1 MTPMS
6 SGREKGRD
14 LRQHTTG
21 GLDMR
26 KLVVTTFMTLDGV
39 MQAPG
44 GPEED
49 PDGGFEHGG
58 WSVGYWDERMGELAL
73 EIHLAAGGVLFGRKT
88 YEILGSYWPRVGDD
102 DPMAAKLNAV
112 PKYVASRTLDTFEW
126 ANSSLL
132 DGDVPDAVGRLKAED
147 GDPLLVIG
155 SSGLIQTLIQHVLVD
170 TFKVWTFPVVLGEGK
185 RLFGDGAIPAGLE
198 LNDIQTSTTGVTV
211 ATYERAGEIKFGS
224 FALDE

>member
-1 MTPMS
+1 
-6 SGREKGRD
+6 
-14 LRQHTTG
+14 
-21 GLDMR
+21 MR

-73 EIHLAAGGVLFGRKT
+73 EIHLAAGAVLFGRKT
-88 YEILGSYWPRVGDD
+88 YEILGAHWPRVGDD
-102 DPMAAKLNAV
+102 DPMAAKLNSV
-112 PKYVASRTLDTFEW
+112 PKYVASRTLDTLEW

-132 DGDVPDAVGRLKAED
+132 EGDVPDAVRRLKAED

-155 SSGLIQTLIQHVLVD
+155 SSELIQTLVRHDLVD
-170 TFKVWTFPVVLGEGK
+170 TFTVWTFPVVLGEGK
-185 RLFGDGAIPAGLE
+185 RLFGEGTIPAGLE
-198 LNDIQTSTTGVTV
+198 LTDIQTSTTGVTV
-211 ATYERAGEIKFGS
+211 ATYERAGEIRYGS
-224 FALDE
+224 FALDG